1 MKTRGIEVEEF
12 RMIHWG
18 PAASNF
24 YGIIEAMGIKG
35 KYENLPPL
43 PSNIRERLKNLR
55 EVFERNGVFLAYFF
69 GSFLEREDAE
79 DIDIAVLGGDYFNL
93 LEELK
98 EYLGTER
105 IDLLDLL
112 AVSPFSACHI
122 LKTGKLIY
130 SRGKDIENNYEMKII
145 RECCDLDV
153 LRRKQMELI
162 KEEFYGV

>member
-1 MKTRGIEVEEF
+1 MKTRGAEFEEL
-12 RMIHWG
+12 RVIPWG

-43 PSNIRERLKNLR
+43 PSNIRERLENLG
-55 EVFERNGVFLAYFF
+55 EVFERNGVFIAYLF

-98 EYLGTER
+98 RYL
-105 IDLLDLL
+105 L
-112 AVSPFSACHI
+112 
-122 LKTGKLIY
+122 
-130 SRGKDIENNYEMKII
+130 
-145 RECCDLDV
+145 
-153 LRRKQMELI
+153 
-162 KEEFYGV
+162 